1 MSRCR
6 VRGLLLLLR
15 CRSTTILHSQ
25 LKPVKIISAS
35 TSPRPEIVVD
45 FDVEDGLL
53 TVSLKNVGGSS
64 AYLVRTSFDKPF
76 HGLGGEKC
84 ISTMRVFREVSFMP
98 PGKEFCQFV
107 DLLVSYVKRKEPLR
121 IKASV
126 SYLDRDGNS
135 YRETI
140 AHDLRIYLE
149 LGRARIVK
157 PNEGD

>member
-6 VRGLLLLLR
+6 GRELLLLLR
-15 CRSTTILHSQ
+15 CRSTTILHNQ

-76 HGLGGEKC
+76 HGLGGE
-84 ISTMRVFREVSFMP
+84 
-98 PGKEFCQFV
+98 
-107 DLLVSYVKRKEPLR
+107 
-121 IKASV
+121 
-126 SYLDRDGNS
+126 
-135 YRETI
+135 
-140 AHDLRIYLE
+140 
-149 LGRARIVK
+149 
-157 PNEGD
+157 

>member
-1 MSRCR
+1 MN
-6 VRGLLLLLR
+6 
-15 CRSTTILHSQ
+15 
-25 LKPVKIISAS
+25 IISAS

-98 PGKEFCQFV
+98 PGKEFIQLV
-107 DLLVSYVKRKEPLR
+107 DSIGAYFRRREPSRITATISYE
-121 IKASV
+121 
-126 SYLDRDGNS
+126 DREGHKFKDVIS
-135 YRETI
+135 
-140 AHDLRIYLE
+140 HDLRIYRD
-149 LGRARIVK
+149 LGFTSK
-157 PNEGD
+157 PLRSE